1 MIKISLIFILIMNL
15 LFSVQDS
22 TKVVEY
28 YMNGKVKVEG
38 IKINRFKHGDWKHY
52 NENGMIIKTEK
63 WHYGRKTKTFDIE
76 KMTGQLS
83 SE

>member
-1 MIKISLIFILIMNL
+1 MKLMVILTLTMSL

-38 IKINRFKHGDWKHY
+38 IKINRFKHGCWKHY
-52 NENGMIIKTEK
+52 NEKGMIIKTEK
-63 WHYGRKTKTFDIE
+63 WHYGKKTRTIDI
-76 KMTGQLS
+76 GQAS
-83 SE
+83 K

>member
-38 IKINRFKHGDWKHY
+38 IKINRFKHGSWKHY
-52 NENGMIIKTEK
+52 NEKGMIIKTEK
-63 WHYGRKTKTFDIE
+63 WHYGKKTRTIDI
-76 KMTGQLS
+76 GQIGQVS
-83 SE
+83 K

>member
-1 MIKISLIFILIMNL
+1 MKIMVILTLTMSL

-38 IKINRFKHGDWKHY
+38 IKINRFKHGSWKHY
-52 NENGMIIKTEK
+52 NEKGMIIKTEK
-63 WHYGRKTKTFDIE
+63 WHYGKKTRTIDI
-76 KMTGQLS
+76 GQIGQVS
-83 SE
+83 K

>member
-38 IKINRFKHGDWKHY
+38 IKINRFKHGKWLHY
-52 NENGMIIKTEK
+52 NEKGMIIKTEE
-63 WHYGRKTKTFDIE
+63 WYYGRKTRTFDLSEI
-76 KMTGQLS
+76 TGQVNK
-83 SE
+83 

>member
-1 MIKISLIFILIMNL
+1 MKIMVILTLTMSL

-38 IKINRFKHGDWKHY
+38 IKINRFKHGSWKHY
-52 NENGMIIKTEK
+52 NEKGMIIKTEK
-63 WHYGRKTKTFDIE
+63 WHYGKKTRTIDK
-76 KMTGQLS
+76 GQIGQVS
-83 SE
+83 K

>member
-1 MIKISLIFILIMNL
+1 MKLMVILTLTMSL

-38 IKINRFKHGDWKHY
+38 IKINRFKHGSWKHY
-52 NENGMIIKTEK
+52 NEKGMIIKTEK
-63 WHYGRKTKTFDIE
+63 WHYGKKTRTIDI
-76 KMTGQLS
+76 GQIGQVS
-83 SE
+83 K

>member
-1 MIKISLIFILIMNL
+1 MRLMVILTLTMSL

-38 IKINRFKHGDWKHY
+38 IKINRFKHGSWKHY
-52 NENGMIIKTEK
+52 NEKGMIIKTEK
-63 WHYGRKTKTFDIE
+63 WHYGKKTKTIDIGQI
-76 KMTGQLS
+76 GQLS
-83 SE
+83 K

>member
-1 MIKISLIFILIMNL
+1 MRLMVILTLTMSL
-15 LFSVQDS
+15 LFSSQDS

-38 IKINRFKHGDWKHY
+38 IRINKFKHGDWKRY

-63 WHYGRKTKTFDIE
+63 WHYGRKTKTFDI
-76 KMTGQLS
+76 GQAS
-83 SE
+83 K

>member
-38 IKINRFKHGDWKHY
+38 LKVNKFRHGNWKHY
-52 NENGMIIKTEK
+52 NEKGMIIKTEK
-63 WHYGRKTKTFDIE
+63 WHYGKKTRTIDMKRI
-76 KMTGQLS
+76 TGQLS

>member
-1 MIKISLIFILIMNL
+1 MKIMVILTLTMSL

-38 IKINRFKHGDWKHY
+38 IKINRFKHGKWLYY
-52 NENGMIIKTEK
+52 NERGILFKTEE
-63 WHYGRKTKTFDIE
+63 WYYGRKTRTFDLSEI
-76 KMTGQLS
+76 TGQVNK
-83 SE
+83 

>member
-1 MIKISLIFILIMNL
+1 MRLMVILTLTMSL
-15 LFSVQDS
+15 LFSFQDS

-38 IKINRFKHGDWKHY
+38 IRINKFKHGSWKHY

-63 WHYGRKTKTFDIE
+63 WHYGKKTKTFDIE
-76 KMTGQLS
+76 QMTGQAS
-83 SE
+83 K